1 MSFLQTAVSAFFVI
15 SSLLLVKAPA
25 TLLDAGLDS
34 VTAGRLRLVTAEGTL
49 WSGQGRLEIRD
60 AASAAVFSS
69 PVTWSL
75 QKSQLLLARV
85 SVNFSIAEQVLPST
99 ATVKLSSLKFIDLEF
114 THLEFGLPAAAVAQV
129 MAQLLPATKGY
140 GVGGMLSVLADAL
153 TFSRTAT
160 TGSIVLQW
168 QDASSILA
176 PVSPLGSY
184 ELRLDGS
191 PAPAQF
197 SVALQTLHGP
207 LQLDGGGRVGASQQA
222 ALSVTARLP
231 PAEYVEMAPL
241 LQLIAVESS
250 DGSFLL
256 QL

>member
-1 MSFLQTAVSAFFVI
+1 MRFLQTAVSVFFVV

-34 VTAGRLRLVTAEGTL
+34 VTVGRLRLVTAEGTL

-60 AASAAVFSS
+60 AKSAAVFSS
-69 PVTWSL
+69 PVTWNL
-75 QKSQLLLARV
+75 KKSQLLLARI
-85 SVNFSIAEQVLPST
+85 SVNFSIADQVQAST
-99 ATVKLSSLKFIDLEF
+99 ATVKLSSLELDD
-114 THLEFGLPAAAVAQV
+114 LEFGLPAAAVAQV
-129 MAQLLPATKGY
+129 MAQLLPATRGY
-140 GVGGMLSVLADAL
+140 GLGGMLSVRADAL

-160 TGSIVLQW
+160 TGSMVLEW
-168 QDASSILA
+168 QNASSTLA

-197 SVALQTLHGP
+197 NVALQTLQGP
-207 LQLDGGGRVGASQQA
+207 LQLDGGGHVGVNQQA

>member
-1 MSFLQTAVSAFFVI
+1 MKFLQTAVSAFFVI

-25 TLLDAGLDS
+25 TLLDAGLDAA
-34 VTAGRLRLVTAEGTL
+34 TAGRLRLVTAEGTL

-69 PVTWSL
+69 PVVWSL

-85 SVNFSIAEQVLPST
+85 SVNFSIADQVQPST
-99 ATVKLSSLKFIDLEF
+99 ATIKLAALEF
-114 THLEFGLPAAAVAQV
+114 SHLEFALPAAALAQV
-129 MAQLLPATKGY
+129 MAQLVPATKGY
-140 GVGGMLSVLADAL
+140 GVGGMLSVRADAL
-153 TFSRTAT
+153 TFSRAAT
-160 TGSIVLQW
+160 VGSMVLEW
-168 QDASSILA
+168 QNASSILA
-176 PVSPLGSY
+176 PLSPLGSY
-184 ELRLDGS
+184 ALRLDGS

-197 SVALQTLHGP
+197 SVALQTLQGP
-207 LQLDGGGRVGASQQA
+207 LQLDGGGRIGANQQVA
-222 ALSVTARLP
+222 MSVTARLP
-231 PAEYVEMAPL
+231 PAEYIEMAPL

>member
-1 MSFLQTAVSAFFVI
+1 MRFLQLALSAFFVI
-15 SSLLLVKAPA
+15 LSLLLVKAPA

-60 AASAAVFSS
+60 TASAAVFSR

-85 SVNFSIAEQVLPST
+85 SVIFSIADQAQPST
-99 ATVKLSSLKFIDLEF
+99 ATVKPSALEF
-114 THLEFGLPAAAVAQV
+114 TDLDLVLPAAAVAQV
-129 MAQLLPATKGY
+129 MAQLVPATKGY
-140 GVGGMLSVLADAL
+140 GVGGMLTVRADVL

-160 TGSIVLQW
+160 VGSMVLQW
-168 QDASSILA
+168 QNASSILA

-184 ELRLDGS
+184 ELRLDGT

-197 SVALQTLHGP
+197 SVALQTLQGP
-207 LQLDGGGRVGASQQA
+207 LQLDGGGHVGVNRHA

-231 PAEYVEMAPL
+231 AAEYVEMAPL
-241 LQLIAVESS
+241 LQLIAVESA

>member
-1 MSFLQTAVSAFFVI
+1 MSFLQTSVGAFFVI
-15 SSLLLVKAPA
+15 STLLLVKAPA

-69 PVTWSL
+69 PVTWNL

-85 SVNFSIAEQVLPST
+85 SVNFSIADQVLPSA
-99 ATVKLSSLKFIDLEF
+99 ATVKLSSLQFTDLAF
-114 THLEFGLPAAAVAQV
+114 THLEFALPAAAVAQV
-129 MAQLLPATKGY
+129 MAPLVPATKGY
-140 GVGGMLSVLADAL
+140 GVGGMLSVRADAL
-153 TFSRTAT
+153 TFSRAAT
-160 TGSIVLQW
+160 VGSVVLEW
-168 QDASSILA
+168 QNASSTLA

-197 SVALQTLHGP
+197 SVALQTLQGP
-207 LQLDGGGRVGASQQA
+207 LQLEGGGRVGVNLQA

-241 LQLIAVESS
+241 LQLIAVESP

-256 QL
+256 HL